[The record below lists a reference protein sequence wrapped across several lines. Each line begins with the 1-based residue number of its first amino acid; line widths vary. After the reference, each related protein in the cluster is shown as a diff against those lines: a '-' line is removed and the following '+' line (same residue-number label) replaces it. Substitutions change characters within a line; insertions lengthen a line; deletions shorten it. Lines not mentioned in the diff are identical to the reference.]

1 MVFLLYLYGN
11 YFLARRK
18 ENRIMDKGTLEEK
31 FC

>member
-11 YFLARRK
+11 YFLARGK